1 MSTAI
6 SPQQQPAKGPRRS
19 SKKHHQPNTHDG
31 FSSDVGAL
39 TEYQRNTSPAT
50 GNMTKNN
57 NKGHPRKASQA
68 QNKHYEAPSTDRGK
82 PDMARATPVKQAAY
96 AGATFQQ
103 SPAPSALPIPS
114 FYSKSVPAANSLPS
128 QLGNDAPT
136 IAQASPVNVA
146 GNSPSKPEA
155 TPLDFLFAAARQA
168 RAGPNGDS
176 PAARSGHLS
185 VPTGSPASRSPAP
198 RESESMFPFE
208 LDGAP
213 APGDDGASFAT
224 PYKDRIDALKP
235 TRSTS
240 LGGKTMDEHE
250 RKAKT
255 DALKKLLMK
264 SGSQGNEHRHNS
276 TPDANN
282 PFNARAPY
290 QQPASLPPAPPNMRQ
305 NSGSNSMYTQDYTRY
320 TQPQNFQQPGYQY
333 QQGPMHTPKR
343 PNSSSLRNVYG
354 PQSEPEYAELSSDSA
369 ITPPIPTTRK
379 STAHVAPQNGT
390 GIEGQAHST
399 PHQAQAQRTKPSAQQ
414 LEDDLRRVLKLDL
427 TSRG

>member
-1 MSTAI
+1 MSTVI
-6 SPQQQPAKGPRRS
+6 SPLQQPAKGPRKS
-19 SKKHHQPNTHDG
+19 SKKHHNPNTHDG

-39 TEYQRNTSPAT
+39 TEYQRNTSPA
-50 GNMTKNN
+50 MTKNN
-57 NKGHPRKASQA
+57 NKGNPRKSSQA
-68 QNKHYEAPSTDRGK
+68 HNKQHEASSADRGK
-82 PDMARATPVKQAAY
+82 QDMARATPVKQAAY

-114 FYSKSVPAANSLPS
+114 FYSKSLPATGSLPS
-128 QLGNDAPT
+128 QLGNDAPPVP
-136 IAQASPVNVA
+136 QVSPTKVLD
-146 GNSPSKPEA
+146 NSPSKADA

-168 RAGPNGDS
+168 RGGPSGDS

-198 RESESMFPFE
+198 REGDSMFPFE
-208 LDGAP
+208 LDGASTL
-213 APGDDGASFAT
+213 GEDGGSFAT
-224 PYKDRIDALKP
+224 PYKDRMDALKS

-264 SGSQGNEHRHNS
+264 SNGQGNDHRNNS
-276 TPDANN
+276 APHAKN

-290 QQPASLPPAPPNMRQ
+290 QQPAPLHSGPPNMRQ
-305 NSGSNSMYTQDYTRY
+305 NSGSNSMYTQDYNRY
-320 TQPQNFQQPGYQY
+320 GQPQNFHHQGYQY
-333 QQGPMHTPKR
+333 QQGPTHTPMR

-369 ITPPIPTTRK
+369 ITPPIPTSRK
-379 STAHVAPQNGT
+379 STAHAAPQNGP
-390 GIEGQAHST
+390 GNEGQTHST
-399 PHQAQAQRTKPSAQQ
+399 PQQAQAQRPKPSAQQ

-427 TSRG
+427 ASRG

>member
-1 MSTAI
+1 MSTVI
-6 SPQQQPAKGPRRS
+6 SSQQQPARGPRRS
-19 SKKHHQPNTHDG
+19 SKKQHNPNTHDG

-39 TEYQRNTSPAT
+39 TEYQRNTSPA
-50 GNMTKNN
+50 MTKNN
-57 NKGHPRKASQA
+57 NKGHPRKSSQA
-68 QNKHYEAPSTDRGK
+68 HNKQHEASSADRGK
-82 PDMARATPVKQAAY
+82 PDMAKATPVKQAAY

-114 FYSKSVPAANSLPS
+114 FYSKSLPATGSLPS

-136 IAQASPVNVA
+136 ITQDSPIKVA
-146 GNSPSKPEA
+146 DNSPSKPEA

-168 RAGPNGDS
+168 RVAPTGDS
-176 PAARSGHLS
+176 PAARSGNLS

-198 RESESMFPFE
+198 REGEPMFPFE
-208 LDGAP
+208 LDGAS
-213 APGDDGASFAT
+213 APGEDGGSFAT
-224 PYKDRIDALKP
+224 PYKDRMDALKS

-264 SGSQGNEHRHNS
+264 SNSQGNEHRNNS
-276 TPDANN
+276 APDANN

-290 QQPASLPPAPPNMRQ
+290 QQPTSLPSAPPNIRQ
-305 NSGSNSMYTQDYTRY
+305 NSGSNSMYTQEYTRY
-320 TQPQNFQQPGYQY
+320 GQPQNFHQQGYQY

-369 ITPPIPTTRK
+369 ITPPIPTPRK
-379 STAHVAPQNGT
+379 STAHAAPQNGA
-390 GIEGQAHST
+390 GVEGQAHST
-399 PHQAQAQRTKPSAQQ
+399 PHQAQAQRAKPSAQQ

-427 TSRG
+427 TSRV